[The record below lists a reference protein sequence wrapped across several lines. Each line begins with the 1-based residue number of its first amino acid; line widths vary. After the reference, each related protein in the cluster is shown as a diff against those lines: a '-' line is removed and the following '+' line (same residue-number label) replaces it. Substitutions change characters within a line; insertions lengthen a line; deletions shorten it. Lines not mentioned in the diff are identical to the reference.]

1 VSEICSS
8 TIELTLELQMTNS
21 PSDKPEFGKE
31 QQEEAV
37 GIVAFYLMP
46 VGVAIV
52 VLIGVYFAKQWAG

>member
-1 VSEICSS
+1 
-8 TIELTLELQMTNS
+8 MTNT

-46 VGVAIV
+46 VCVAIV